1 MILDENQARLALER
15 ALGTAQKT
23 LIIFSAFVKSK
34 AFEWLVPQ
42 VIEKHLKVKIMARWD
57 INDLLS
63 GVSDL
68 SIYERCKELNWEF
81 RVNTALHSKLYL
93 IDSSIGYLGS
103 NNLTGA
109 GLGLNTNNNIE
120 FSTEIRPNMDD
131 LQKIDKYL
139 NSSTLMNDELYEEI
153 KQFVED
159 NKTTKERI
167 KWPDSI
173 MDKLKTN
180 TDYLWVDNFPLSNPL
195 KDDFY
200 EEFHRDEKIFA
211 NIAFDDKE
219 TLKDAFMSSH
229 VTQWIM
235 KHLNEQ
241 EEKVLFF
248 GSLSALIHNSLLN
261 DPKPYRKEIKDLI
274 ANFFAW
280 VQYLELKELIVEQ
293 PNHSQCLK
301 LRNYQR
307 N

>member
-1 MILDENQARLALER
+1 MILDENQARIAIER

-23 LIIFSAFVKSK
+23 LIIFSAFVKSQ

-42 VIEKHLKVKIMARWD
+42 IIDKHLKVKIMARWD

-120 FSTEIRPNMDD
+120 FSTEIRPNMGD

-139 NSSTLMNDELYEEI
+139 NSSTLMNDELYDEI

-195 KDDFY
+195 QDNFS

-211 NIAFDDKE
+211 NIALDDKE
-219 TLKDAFMSSH
+219 ALKDAFMSSH

-280 VQYLELKELIVEQ
+280 VQYLDLKELIVEQ

-301 LRNYQR
+301 LVS
-307 N
+307 

>member
-1 MILDENQARLALER
+1 MSILDENQARIAIER

-23 LIIFSAFVKSK
+23 LIIFSAFVKSQ

-42 VIEKHLKVKIMARWD
+42 IIDKHLKVKIMARWD

-103 NNLTGA
+103 NNFTGA

-120 FSTEIRPNMDD
+120 FSTEIRPNMGD

-195 KDDFY
+195 QDNFS

-211 NIAFDDKE
+211 NIALDDKE
-219 TLKDAFMSSH
+219 ALKDAFMSSH

-280 VQYLELKELIVEQ
+280 VQYLDLKELIVEQ

-301 LRNYQR
+301 LVS
-307 N
+307 

>member
-1 MILDENQARLALER
+1 MILDENQARIAIER
-15 ALGTAQKT
+15 ALETAQKT
-23 LIIFSAFVKSK
+23 LIIFSAFVKSQ

-42 VIEKHLKVKIMARWD
+42 IIDKHLKVKIMARWD

-120 FSTEIRPNMDD
+120 FSTEIRPNMGD

-195 KDDFY
+195 QDNFS

-211 NIAFDDKE
+211 NIPLDDKE
-219 TLKDAFMSSH
+219 ALKDAFMSSH

-280 VQYLELKELIVEQ
+280 VQYLDPKELIVER

-301 LRNYQR
+301 LVS
-307 N
+307 

>member
-1 MILDENQARLALER
+1 MILDENQARIAIER

-23 LIIFSAFVKSK
+23 LIIFSAFVKTR
-34 AFEWLVPQ
+34 AFEWIVPQ
-42 VIEKHLKVKIMARWD
+42 VIDKHLKVKIMARWD

-120 FSTEIRPNMDD
+120 FSTEIRPNMGD

-139 NSSTLMNDELYEEI
+139 NSSMLMNDELYEEI

-180 TDYLWVDNFPLSNPL
+180 TDYLWVDDFPLSNPL
-195 KDDFY
+195 HDNFS

-219 TLKDAFMSSH
+219 ALKDAFMSSH

-235 KHLNEQ
+235 KHLNQQ

-280 VQYLELKELIVEQ
+280 VQYLDPKELIVER

-301 LRNYQR
+301 LVS
-307 N
+307 

>member
-1 MILDENQARLALER
+1 MAILDENQMRVALEA
-15 ALGTAQKT
+15 ALAKSQSK
-23 LIIFSAFVKSK
+23 LIIFSAFIKSK
-34 AFEWLVPQ
+34 AFNWLVPQ
-42 VIEKHLKVKIMARWD
+42 VAEKNLNVKIVARWD

-81 RVNTALHSKLYL
+81 RVNTTLHSKLYL

-120 FSTEIRPNMDD
+120 FSTEISPDMGD

-139 NSSTLMNDELYEEI
+139 NSSILMNDELYEEI
-153 KQFVED
+153 KQFVEK
-159 NKTTKERI
+159 NKSTKDRI

-195 KDDFY
+195 QNNFS

-219 TLKDAFMSSH
+219 SLKDAFMSSH
-229 VTQWIM
+229 VTQWII

-248 GSLSALIHNSLLN
+248 GALSSLIHNSLLN

-280 VQYLELKELIVEQ
+280 VQYLDLEVIIVEQ

-301 LRNYQR
+301 LIEK
-307 N
+307 

>member
-1 MILDENQARLALER
+1 LILDENQTRIALEK
-15 ALGTAQKT
+15 ALADSKKK
-23 LIIFSAFVKSK
+23 LIIFSAFIKSR

-42 VIEKHLKVKIMARWD
+42 VIEKHLNVKIIARWD

-120 FSTEIRPNMDD
+120 FSTEIRPNMGD

-195 KDDFY
+195 QDNFS

-211 NIAFDDKE
+211 NIALDDKE
-219 TLKDAFMSSH
+219 ALKDAFMSSH

-280 VQYLELKELIVEQ
+280 VQYLDLKELIVEQ

-301 LRNYQR
+301 LVS
-307 N
+307 

>member
-1 MILDENQARLALER
+1 MILDENQARIAIER

-23 LIIFSAFVKSK
+23 LIIFSAFVKSR

-120 FSTEIRPNMDD
+120 FSTEIRPNMGD

-195 KDDFY
+195 QDNFS

-211 NIAFDDKE
+211 NIVLDDKE
-219 TLKDAFMSSH
+219 ALKDAFMSSH

-241 EEKVLFF
+241 EEKVLYF

-280 VQYLELKELIVEQ
+280 VQYLDLKELIVEQ

-301 LRNYQR
+301 LVS
-307 N
+307 

>member
-1 MILDENQARLALER
+1 VSILDENQARIAIER
-15 ALGTAQKT
+15 ALETAKKT
-23 LIIFSAFVKSK
+23 LIIFSAFVKSQ

-42 VIEKHLKVKIMARWD
+42 IIDKHLKVKIMARWD

-120 FSTEIRPNMDD
+120 FSTEIRPNMGD

-195 KDDFY
+195 QDNFS

-211 NIAFDDKE
+211 NIALDDKE
-219 TLKDAFMSSH
+219 ALKDAFMSSH

-280 VQYLELKELIVEQ
+280 VQYLDLKELIVEQ

-301 LRNYQR
+301 LVS
-307 N
+307 

>member
-1 MILDENQARLALER
+1 MSILDENQARIAIER

-23 LIIFSAFVKSK
+23 LIIFSAFVKSR

-42 VIEKHLKVKIMARWD
+42 VTEKHLKVKIMARWD

-120 FSTEIRPNMDD
+120 FSTEIRPNMGD

-195 KDDFY
+195 QDNFS

-211 NIAFDDKE
+211 NIALDDKE
-219 TLKDAFMSSH
+219 ALKDAFMNSH

-280 VQYLELKELIVEQ
+280 VQYLDLKELIVEQ

-301 LRNYQR
+301 LVS
-307 N
+307 

>member
-1 MILDENQARLALER
+1 MSILDENQARIAIER
-15 ALGTAQKT
+15 ALETAQKT
-23 LIIFSAFVKSK
+23 LIIFSAFVKSQ

-42 VIEKHLKVKIMARWD
+42 IIDKHLKVKIMARWD

-68 SIYERCKELNWEF
+68 SIYERCKELKWEF

-120 FSTEIRPNMDD
+120 FSTEIRPNMGD

-195 KDDFY
+195 QDNFS

-211 NIAFDDKE
+211 NIALDDKE
-219 TLKDAFMSSH
+219 ALKDAFMSSH

-280 VQYLELKELIVEQ
+280 VQYLDLKELIVEQ

-301 LRNYQR
+301 LVS
-307 N
+307 

>member
-1 MILDENQARLALER
+1 MSILDENQARIAIER
-15 ALGTAQKT
+15 ALETAQKT
-23 LIIFSAFVKSK
+23 LIIFSAFVKSQ

-42 VIEKHLKVKIMARWD
+42 IIDKHLKVKIMARWD

-120 FSTEIRPNMDD
+120 FSTEIRPNMGD

-139 NSSTLMNDELYEEI
+139 NSSTLMNDELYDEI

-159 NKTTKERI
+159 NKTTKERL

-173 MDKLKTN
+173 MGKLKTN

-195 KDDFY
+195 QDNFS

-211 NIAFDDKE
+211 NIALDDKE
-219 TLKDAFMSSH
+219 ALKDAFMSSH

-280 VQYLELKELIVEQ
+280 VQYLDLKELIVEQ

-301 LRNYQR
+301 LVS
-307 N
+307 

>member
-1 MILDENQARLALER
+1 MILDENQTRVALEK
-15 ALGTAQKT
+15 ALADSQKK
-23 LIIFSAFVKSK
+23 LIIFSAFIKSK

-42 VIEKHLKVKIMARWD
+42 VIEKHLNVKIMVRWD

-120 FSTEIRPNMDD
+120 FSTEIRPNMGD

-167 KWPDSI
+167 KWPDLI
-173 MDKLKTN
+173 MEKLKTN

-195 KDDFY
+195 QNNFS
-200 EEFHRDEKIFA
+200 EEFHKDEKIFA
-211 NIAFDDKE
+211 NISFDDKE
-219 TLKDAFMSSH
+219 ALKDAFMSSH

-280 VQYLELKELIVEQ
+280 VKYLDLKELIVEQ

-301 LRNYQR
+301 LIEK
-307 N
+307 

>member
-1 MILDENQARLALER
+1 MILDENQTRVALEK
-15 ALGTAQKT
+15 ALADSQKK
-23 LIIFSAFVKSK
+23 LIIFSAFIKSR

-42 VIEKHLKVKIMARWD
+42 VIEKHLNVKIIARWD

-120 FSTEIRPNMDD
+120 FSTEIRPNMGD

-195 KDDFY
+195 QDNFS

-211 NIAFDDKE
+211 NIALDDKE
-219 TLKDAFMSSH
+219 ALKDAFMSSH

-280 VQYLELKELIVEQ
+280 VQYLDLKELIVEQ

-301 LRNYQR
+301 LVS
-307 N
+307 

>member
-1 MILDENQARLALER
+1 MILDENQARIAIER
-15 ALGTAQKT
+15 ALETAQKT
-23 LIIFSAFVKSK
+23 LIIFSAFVKSQ

-42 VIEKHLKVKIMARWD
+42 IIDKHLKVKIMARWD

-120 FSTEIRPNMDD
+120 FSTEIRPNMGD

-195 KDDFY
+195 QDNFS

-211 NIAFDDKE
+211 NIALDDKE
-219 TLKDAFMSSH
+219 ALKDAFMSSH

-280 VQYLELKELIVEQ
+280 VQYLDLKELIVEQ

-301 LRNYQR
+301 LVS
-307 N
+307 

>member
-1 MILDENQARLALER
+1 MILDENQTRVALEK
-15 ALGTAQKT
+15 ALADSQKK
-23 LIIFSAFVKSK
+23 LIIFSAFIKSK

-42 VIEKHLKVKIMARWD
+42 VIEKHLNVKIMVRWD

-120 FSTEIRPNMDD
+120 FSTEIRPNMGD

-167 KWPDSI
+167 KWPDLI
-173 MDKLKTN
+173 MEKLKTN

-195 KDDFY
+195 QNNFS
-200 EEFHRDEKIFA
+200 EEFHKDEKIFA
-211 NIAFDDKE
+211 NISFDDKE
-219 TLKDAFMSSH
+219 ALKDAFMSSH
-229 VTQWIM
+229 VTQWII

-280 VQYLELKELIVEQ
+280 VKYLDLKELIVEQ

-301 LRNYQR
+301 LIEK
-307 N
+307 